1 MTDSFILARTI
12 HFASVATLAGLM
24 FFLLLVLEPVVRQVM
39 ARSDEAVT
47 RLRRHLI
54 VIGWAS
60 FGLGLLS
67 GAAWLVLLA
76 ARLTGQP
83 VAAALAA
90 GVVRKVLT
98 ETRFGDDC
106 LVRLALAVLLGIL
119 LARLDPVRGWRS
131 RPEGVTAVLLAACFI
146 ASLAWAGHGGAGP
159 GVPGAIQLAGD
170 ALHLVAAGA
179 WIGGLLPFVLVMG
192 CARRQRSATWNVVA
206 ADVTVRFSAFAVVV
220 VAALVLTG
228 LVNTW
233 FLVGSVPALVGTEYG
248 RLLLVKVALAVAM
261 VALAAVNRFRLMPL
275 LRHSPQ
281 QSGSVLGRLRR
292 NGLIEAILGLAIL
305 GIVGVLGTTPPAA
318 HTQSLWPFSLRLSV
332 AALDDPASRLPALLA
347 LAAALGGAAAIL
359 LGLLARRLRWPALA
373 AGAVLIVLAASRLG
387 LFTVAAFPT
396 SFQAS
401 STTFSARS
409 VAAGAA
415 LFTQHCVSCH
425 GAQGQGD
432 GPAAED
438 LTPPP
443 PDLTAAD
450 ISRQRDGD
458 LYWWI
463 SNGIGNAMPR
473 FAPALDD
480 TARWTL
486 IDFIR
491 ANADARRFEAAAKPA
506 AGVPAPGFSVECPD
520 GSTLSLEELHGK
532 IVHLIFAGAHS
543 AARLQHLGH
552 TAVDP
557 GVREVVARLDPS
569 VGPHGPFCSTDDP
582 DMPKAFALYAGGG
595 AEDLDGTEFL
605 IDRGG
610 SLRSMW
616 HPGVQPDWSNPQ
628 ALADAVASIRGAPL
642 SPAAATHVHL
652 HN

>member
-1 MTDSFILARTI
+1 MLS
-12 HFASVATLAGLM
+12 GLM
-24 FFLLLVLEPVVRQVM
+24 FFLLLVLEPVVRRVT
-39 ARSDEAVT
+39 ARSDEAVL

-60 FGLGLLS
+60 LGLGVVS

-90 GVVRKVLT
+90 GVVGKVLT

-106 LVRLALAVLLGIL
+106 LVRLALAAVLGIL
-119 LARLDPVRGWRS
+119 LVRIDPVRGWRS
-131 RPEGVTAVLLAACFI
+131 KAEGMTAVLVAAGFI

-159 GVPGAIQLAGD
+159 GVPGTIQLAGD

-179 WIGGLLPFVLVMG
+179 WIGGLVPFVLVMD

-261 VALAAVNRFRLMPL
+261 VALAAVNRLSLMPR
-275 LRHSPQ
+275 LRHSTE
-281 QSGSVLGRLRR
+281 QSASVLARLRR
-292 NGLIEAILGLAIL
+292 NGLIEVALGLAIL

-318 HTQSLWPFSLRLSV
+318 HTQSLWPFPLRLSV
-332 AALDDPASRLPALLA
+332 AALDDPASRLPALLV
-347 LAAALGGAAAIL
+347 LAAALGGAAAFL
-359 LGLLARRLRWPALA
+359 LGLLARRLRRPAFA
-373 AGAVLIVLAASRLG
+373 AGTVFILLAASRLG
-387 LFTVAAFPT
+387 PFTVAAFPT

-401 STTFSARS
+401 PTGFSARS
-409 VAAGAA
+409 IAAGSS
-415 LFTQHCVSCH
+415 LFAQHCASCH
-425 GAQGQGD
+425 GAQGRGD
-432 GPAAED
+432 GPAAEE

-443 PDLTAAD
+443 PDLTGAD
-450 ISRQRDGD
+450 IARQRDGD

-463 SNGIGNAMPR
+463 TNGIGNAMPR
-473 FAPALDD
+473 FAAALDD

-491 ANADARRFEAAAKPA
+491 ASADARRFGAGDKPVT
-506 AGVPAPGFSVECPD
+506 GVPAPGFSVECPD
-520 GSTLSLEELHGK
+520 GSTPSLEEFHGK
-532 IVHLIFAGAHS
+532 IVHLIFAGTRS
-543 AARLQHLGH
+543 AGRLQHMGH
-552 TAVDP
+552 TAADP
-557 GVREVVARLDPS
+557 GVATVVARLAPS
-569 VGPHGPFCSTDDP
+569 ASPDGPFCSTDDP
-582 DMPKAFALYAGGG
+582 DVPETFARYAG
-595 AEDLDGTEFL
+595 AAADLDGTEFL
-605 IDRGG
+605 IDQAG
-610 SLRSMW
+610 SLRALW
-616 HPGVQPDWSNPQ
+616 HPGLQPDWSNPQ
-628 ALADAVASIRGAPL
+628 ALADAVASIRRGTLAP
-642 SPAAATHVHL
+642 ATATHVHV